1 MKLEKNILIESKILF
16 VTYGGGHVAAL
27 LPVMRELQ
35 NKSIDYKV
43 LALTTAGQYLK
54 NNHIS
59 YFSMKD
65 VVNLVEGYRGSD
77 RVGKILA
84 RDAKLNSAVSIQE
97 TQAYMGISF
106 HDMVRKFGLKK
117 ARSIYATSGRQ
128 RFCPVDFFKNWF
140 MSQKP
145 SVVIATSAPRSERAA
160 LEAASD
166 LGIPS
171 LCLVD
176 LYAPFEIEW
185 CASPGYASKI
195 CVLND
200 AVAERFLQRGVGRD
214 SLLVTGNPSF
224 DRLSKLDVDRIRRDY
239 RLSMGIKDND
249 FLVSWMSQPEPERHP
264 FSTAVGDPL
273 LPERIERYLVEGLKE
288 RSNFKLVLRRHPSE
302 NRPNDFMHNRVFY
315 SDVAQPLDD
324 LLCGS
329 DCVITTGS
337 TVGLEAGLLGIPVIQ
352 SMDSIFSKDLPLETL
367 GFARAV
373 DNHLQ
378 LWSVIEEIQ
387 SKLYNKNRKNHHV
400 KYYSNAGET
409 ISLLILQLLN
419 HKSK

>member
-1 MKLEKNILIESKILF
+1 MILNKLSIKEKIFF
-16 VTYGGGHVAAL
+16 VTYGGGHASAL
-27 LPVMRELQ
+27 LPVMKDLT
-35 NKSIDYKV
+35 NKSQQYSV
-43 LALTTAGQYLK
+43 LALTTAGRYLS
-54 NNHIS
+54 NNDINFIS
-59 YFSMKD
+59 MND
-65 VVNLVEGYRGSD
+65 LVNLVDGYRGSN
-77 RVGKILA
+77 RVGRILT
-84 RDAKLNSAVSIQE
+84 RETNVNSAVSIEE
-97 TQAYMGISF
+97 TQAYLGIGF
-106 HDMVRKFGLKK
+106 HDLVRTFGFKR
-117 ARSIYATSGRQ
+117 ARSIYADGGRQ
-128 RFCPVDFFKNWF
+128 RFCPVDFFTTLF
-140 MSQKP
+140 RSQRP
-145 SVVIATSAPRSERAA
+145 AVVVATSAPRSERAA
-160 LEAASD
+160 LEAARN

-171 LCLVD
+171 LCVVD

-200 AVAERFLQRGVGRD
+200 AVAERFLQRGVVKD

-264 FSTAVGDPL
+264 FSAAIGDPL

-288 RSNFKLVLRRHPSE
+288 RSNLKLVLRRHPSE
-302 NRPNDFMHNRVFY
+302 YRPNEFMHHRVFY

-378 LWSVIEEIQ
+378 LWPVIEEIQ
-387 SKLYNKNRKNHHV
+387 SKLYNKNIKKHHV
-400 KYYSNAGET
+400 KYFSNAGES
-409 ISLLILQLLN
+409 ISALILQLLN
-419 HKSK
+419 QKNK